1 MMQRPFRLGTTSFI
15 YPDHIIPNVQK
26 IGAFF
31 DEIEL
36 LVFES
41 KPEAVIPSRNNV
53 KELAELSRDLDLTY
67 NVHLPTDINLSA
79 PELRLRRDAA
89 DTLKRVIERF
99 SIAPVTRFTLHLE
112 MDKPMPSQAGIEAW
126 QNNTRQG
133 LELLLPALED
143 PAMVGVETLWYPPYL
158 FKDLVNEF
166 GLSVCADLGHHIKYG
181 YDIHRTFELFGPKI
195 NLIHLHGVDTR
206 LKPPKDHIGLDK
218 TAPGEFRKIMDPL
231 KHYTGTVCL
240 EVFNLADLQASL
252 AALAQTFKNIV
263 IGVEKPAQRH

>member
-1 MMQRPFRLGTTSFI
+1 MMKRPFRLGTTSFI

-41 KPEAVIPSRNNV
+41 KPEAVMPPREDV
-53 KELAELSRDLDLTY
+53 RELAELSRDLDLTY
-67 NVHLPTDINLSA
+67 NVHLPTDISLSA
-79 PELRLRRDAA
+79 PDLRLRRDAA
-89 DTLKRVIERF
+89 DTLKRVIDRF
-99 SIAPVTRFTLHLE
+99 SIAPVTSFTLHLE

-126 QNNTRQG
+126 QDNARQG
-133 LELLLPALED
+133 LELLVPALED
-143 PAMVGVETLWYPPYL
+143 PATVGVETLWYPPDL
-158 FKDLVNEF
+158 FKDPVNEF

-181 YDIHRTFELFGPKI
+181 YDITRTFELFSPKI

-206 LKPPKDHIGLDK
+206 LEPPQDHIGLNK
-218 TAPGEFRKIMDPL
+218 MAPGEFREIMEYL

-240 EVFNLADLQASL
+240 EVFKLADLQGSL
-252 AALAQTFKNIV
+252 AALAKIFNSIPC
-263 IGVEKPAQRH
+263 I

>member
-1 MMQRPFRLGTTSFI
+1 MMKRPFRLGTTSFI

-41 KPEAVIPSRNNV
+41 KPEAVIPSRQDV
-53 KELAELSRDLDLTY
+53 RELSELSRDLDLTY
-67 NVHLPTDINLSA
+67 NVHLPTDISLTA
-79 PELRLRRDAA
+79 PDLRLRREAA

-112 MDKPMPSQAGIEAW
+112 MDKPMPSQDGIEAW
-126 QNNTRQG
+126 QNNARQG
-133 LELLLPALED
+133 LELLVPALED
-143 PAMVGVETLWYPPYL
+143 RTTVGVETLWYPPDL
-158 FKDLVNEF
+158 FKNLVNEF

-181 YDIHRTFELFGPKI
+181 YDINRTFELFGPKI

-206 LKPPKDHIGLDK
+206 LEPPQDHIGLDK
-218 TAPGEFRKIMDPL
+218 TAPDEFRKIVDLL
-231 KHYTGTVCL
+231 KHYTGTVSL
-240 EVFNLADLQASL
+240 EVFNLADLQGSL
-252 AALAQTFKNIV
+252 TALTGIFNDIPC
-263 IGVEKPAQRH
+263 I

>member
-41 KPEAVIPSRNNV
+41 KPEAVIPPRDDV
-53 KELAELSRDLDLTY
+53 KKLAELSRDLDLTY

-79 PELRLRRDAA
+79 PELRLRREAA

-112 MDKPMPSQAGIEAW
+112 MDKPLPSQDGIKAW
-126 QNNTRQG
+126 QNNARQG
-133 LELLLPALED
+133 LELLVPALED
-143 PAMVGVETLWYPPYL
+143 PAMVGVETLWYSPDL
-158 FKDLVNEF
+158 FKNLVNEF

-181 YDIHRTFELFGPKI
+181 YDIPRTFELFGPKI

-206 LKPPKDHIGLDK
+206 LEPPRAHIGLDE
-218 TAPGEFRKIMDPL
+218 TPPGELRKIMDPL

-252 AALAQTFKNIV
+252 AALAQTFKNI
-263 IGVEKPAQRH
+263 PCNRC